1 MNQRMTNTVEK
12 YIETVCKKVKKVK
25 KACEKN
31 AMRR

>member
-12 YIETVCKKVKKVK
+12 YIETVCKKVKK
-25 KACEKN
+25 ACEKN